1 MNHLS
6 TKQMATLALMI
17 AVVVV
22 LSVTPFG
29 TIPIGSLS
37 ITLNMIPIAIAGI
50 AVGPAGGLIVGL
62 VFGIFSFLQSMGV
75 IMPSGLGMLTF
86 SLSPA
91 MTFVQRVV
99 SRALVGFLVGL
110 LFKLI
115 RKLNTYVAYFVT
127 GAAAAFLNFVF
138 FMGSL
143 ILLFG
148 QYADVASIWAGKTVW
163 AYLIAT
169 FLSNTVFE
177 IISTTVLTGIICT
190 ALKKARLIN
199 QEY

>member
-17 AVVVV
+17 GGVVI

-99 SRALVGFLVGL
+99 FRALVGLLVGL
-110 LFKLI
+110 MFNLF
-115 RKLNTYVAYFVT
+115 R
-127 GAAAAFLNFVF
+127 
-138 FMGSL
+138 
-143 ILLFG
+143 
-148 QYADVASIWAGKTVW
+148 
-163 AYLIAT
+163 
-169 FLSNTVFE
+169 
-177 IISTTVLTGIICT
+177 
-190 ALKKARLIN
+190 
-199 QEY
+199 